1 MDHIS
6 IPITHTARTRAF
18 YAACLAPLGWVERG
32 YAEGRYVGFHKAG
45 EAVLYFGV
53 AKTVGE
59 VHLAFRATDHDG
71 VHAFHTAAMANGAVD
86 NGPPGPR
93 PGYGPDYYAAFVRDP
108 DGHNIEAVLGGVR

>member
-6 IPITHTARTRAF
+6 IPVTSIARTRAF

-53 AKTVGE
+53 AETVGE
-59 VHLAFRATDHDG
+59 VHVAFRAGDREE
-71 VHAFHTAAMANGAVD
+71 VHAFHAAAMANGGVD
-86 NGPPGPR
+86 NGGPGAR
-93 PGYGPDYYAAFVRDP
+93 PAYGADYYAAFVRDP